1 MKRTLIRNIA
11 GPVLGAAGGYGIS
24 KWIACQGGG

>member
-1 MKRTLIRNIA
+1 MNLNVIRNIA
-11 GPVLGAAGGYGIS
+11 GPVLGAAGGYGIH